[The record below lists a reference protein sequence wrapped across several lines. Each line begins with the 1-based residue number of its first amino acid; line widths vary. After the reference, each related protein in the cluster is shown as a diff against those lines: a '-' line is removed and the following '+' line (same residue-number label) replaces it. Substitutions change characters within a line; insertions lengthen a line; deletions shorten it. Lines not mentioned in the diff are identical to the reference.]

1 MKEVIIEDLLRS
13 STKEITVRYDSEDI
27 VTLPCHCKYDPALS
41 TDEGNEVMLLRKIE
55 VKNEKGVWVPYPS
68 VTWINGEAGNEELL
82 VTKAII
88 KMTEDGGICTMMSSQ
103 GVPDAKL
110 MLAAEKAGICTETLN

>member
-1 MKEVIIEDLLRS
+1 MKEVVIEDLLRGS
-13 STKEITVRYDSEDI
+13 IREITVRYDSEDV

-41 TDEGNEVMLLRKIE
+41 TEEGNKVMLLRKIE
-55 VKNEKGVWVPYPS
+55 VKNEEGVWVPYPS
-68 VTWINGEAGNEELL
+68 ATWLNGVQSEEQL

-88 KMTEDGGICTMMSSQ
+88 KITEDGGICTMMSSQ

-110 MLAAEKAGICTETLN
+110 MLAAEKAGIYTETLN